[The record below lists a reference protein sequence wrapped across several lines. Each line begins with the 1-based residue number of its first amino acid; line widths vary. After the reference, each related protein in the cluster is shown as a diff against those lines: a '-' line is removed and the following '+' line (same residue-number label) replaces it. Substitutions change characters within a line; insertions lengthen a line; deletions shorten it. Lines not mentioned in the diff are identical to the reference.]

1 VTGFLIF
8 KIPGLFT
15 IEETAELKADLLD
28 AAKVDKIPET
38 TESIM
43 AYFLDRVRAN
53 LHVVICMSPVGEPF
67 RAYLRMFPSLVNC
80 TTIDWF
86 SDWPE
91 DALHEVAVKYL
102 DDVDLESELMKKHL
116 GSMFVTIHTSV
127 LEASHKMRNEL
138 KRFNYVTPINYLELV
153 NGYRDLLSEK
163 RQSIG
168 NSATKLRNGLSKLD
182 DTKLSVEK
190 ISIELEASK
199 KQVIQFQKQCEDYL
213 VVIVQQKR
221 EGDEQAKG
229 VAITA
234 EKLGGMNLRYNNII
248 FRRRRRGEESGRR
261 GPN

>member
-1 VTGFLIF
+1 M

-15 IEETAELKADLLD
+15 IEETAEIKENLLEV
-28 AAKVDKIPET
+28 AKQDKIPEN

-43 AYFLDRVRAN
+43 AYFLERVRNN

-67 RAYLRMFPSLVNC
+67 RNYLRMFPSLVNC

-91 DALHEVAVKYL
+91 DALHEVATKYL

-116 GSMFVTIHTSV
+116 STMFVTVHTSV
-127 LEASHKMRNEL
+127 LEASHKMKSEL

-163 RQSIG
+163 RQFIG
-168 NSATKLRNGLSKLD
+168 NAATKLRNGLSKLD

-190 ISIELEASK
+190 ISLELEASK
-199 KQVIQFQKQCEDYL
+199 KQVVQFQKQCEDYL

-234 EKLGGMNLRYNNII
+234 EKLGGMDLLNNLIY
-248 FRRRRRGEESGRR
+248 RRRRGGQK
-261 GPN
+261 GC

>member
-1 VTGFLIF
+1 L
-8 KIPGLFT
+8 
-15 IEETAELKADLLD
+15 ES
-28 AAKVDKIPET
+28 AKQDKIPENI
-38 TESIM
+38 ESIM
-43 AYFLDRVRAN
+43 AYFLERVRNN
-53 LHVVICMSPVGEPF
+53 LHVVLCMSPVGEPF
-67 RAYLRMFPSLVNC
+67 RNYLRMFPSLVNC

-91 DALHEVAVKYL
+91 DALHEVAIKYL
-102 DDVDLESELMKKHL
+102 DDVDLESDLMKKHL
-116 GSMFVTIHTSV
+116 STMFVTVHTSV

-153 NGYRDLLSEK
+153 NGYRDLLNEK

-168 NSATKLRNGLSKLD
+168 NAATKLRNGLSKLD

-199 KQVIQFQKQCEDYL
+199 KQVVQFQKQCEDYL

-234 EKLGGMNLRYNNII
+234 EKLGGMKSFLANVSI
-248 FRRRRRGEESGRR
+248 RRRRGGKKSCRR
-261 GPN
+261 CPN